1 MSTIPAPPAR
11 LRSRRPVARGVAVL
25 AALVLVTACGGGDGA
40 TAEPTGITGSDL
52 MVRGFDNTTAEEQA
66 GLCDGVALMGA
77 DFVIDSLL
85 SEDDVP
91 DDIAEADPELMA
103 DALAEF
109 CAGVDP
115 GDPTQGQGEA
125 DSEG

>member
-1 MSTIPAPPAR
+1 MSTATPAR

-25 AALVLVTACGGGDGA
+25 AALVLLTACGGGDGA

-103 DALAEF
+103 GVLEEF
-109 CAGVDP
+109 CAAPPQSG
-115 GDPTQGQGEA
+115 
-125 DSEG
+125 